1 MTKFQGLIPF
11 MLRAWP
17 ALWLYFPVEG
27 FGRSLCRRAILVPC
41 QRDWTF
47 VQSRVVLFLLEIGGE
62 GVVHIYCHAFPDFV
76 HFVGDVAVSK
86 HKKAMMSLM

>member
-1 MTKFQGLIPF
+1 MTKFQGLIQS

-27 FGRSLCRRAILVPC
+27 FGRSLCQRAILVPC

-47 VQSRVVLFLLEIGGE
+47 VQSGVVLFLLEIGGE
-62 GVVHIYCHAFPDFV
+62 GVVHIYCQCFFLILCILLV
-76 HFVGDVAVSK
+76 MLLFQSTRR
-86 HKKAMMSLM
+86 L